1 MNERK
6 QKSIFIML
14 MAGIIIC
21 MLQGIWKNAELSVA
35 AKACNEEAYV
45 QITHT
50 LNSNNDVANSDLL
63 KFQIAS

>member
-1 MNERK
+1 
-6 QKSIFIML
+6 ML